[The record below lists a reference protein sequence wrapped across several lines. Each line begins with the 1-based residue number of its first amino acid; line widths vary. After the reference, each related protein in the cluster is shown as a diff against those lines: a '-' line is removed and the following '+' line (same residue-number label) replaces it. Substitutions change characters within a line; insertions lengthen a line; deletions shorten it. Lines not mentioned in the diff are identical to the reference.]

1 MIIPRMLC
9 HVLHTSSWKH
19 PLCSARAASE
29 VNSVGLEIRE
39 YKKRRRSGARL
50 QSATMQISVSPPG
63 RERSPLPPEVSLLC
77 PLKVWQL
84 IRFYSQPCVRKR
96 LQVTELFFFF
106 LFRCRKSAQEKR
118 NSSENQ
124 AWLVS
129 APSQYLHESLPHY
142 TQPSSPSFSVPRLPP
157 SPHPLTLSSWLF
169 VAKAQSESRSGMY
182 SD

>member
-1 MIIPRMLC
+1 MLC

-106 LFRCRKSAQEKR
+106 YSAA
-118 NSSENQ
+118 ENLHTRREIPLKTRPGLYRRRHNICMKVFPIIHSP
-124 AWLVS
+124 ALLHS
-129 APSQYLHESLPHY
+129 ASLAC
-142 TQPSSPSFSVPRLPP
+142 LPA
-157 SPHPLTLSSWLF
+157 LIL
-169 VAKAQSESRSGMY
+169 
-182 SD
+182 